1 MRLTNKY
8 ITARGDL
15 PNLVSNLLLL
25 CYCILIQGVLEAK
38 HLPSA
43 RQIHMGCPSSRHRD
57 KEAGISLDALENTR
71 QSCSD
76 ALKTRL
82 QRTGTSH
89 ARMLQCRGSSYAR
102 LILLSYTNHKLTR
115 PRHLRNASQLARL
128 SREEGPYN
136 KPNTV
141 FTPYWV

>member
-1 MRLTNKY
+1 MKLTNKY
-8 ITARGDL
+8 ITARGDVQ
-15 PNLVSNLLLL
+15 NLVSNLLLL

-76 ALKTRL
+76 ALKHVNNVPQHFMREFYNAAAAATHVCDCFHTRII
-82 QRTGTSH
+82 S
-89 ARMLQCRGSSYAR
+89 
-102 LILLSYTNHKLTR
+102 
-115 PRHLRNASQLARL
+115 
-128 SREEGPYN
+128 
-136 KPNTV
+136 
-141 FTPYWV
+141 